1 MSRATRASLA
11 VLAACTIAHFSN
23 HLYTGSLSPFMPI
36 IRDELSLSLTEVG
49 LVTSAAVF
57 AMTASHLLVGY
68 LSDKGWRDILIPA
81 SILFTALV
89 VLLTS
94 LTTTLAFLILCQ
106 VLLGLAASAYHPCAF
121 PALTER
127 FPGSSRA
134 TAAGIQAAGGL
145 VGMAVV
151 PALGVTLFVLLGGWK
166 QSLVVLG
173 MMGFALFAAA
183 AMLMGRGRGEPRVCE
198 DSTWRG
204 PEVEGWT
211 RNYALI
217 LILSGL
223 RGIPF
228 RCVAMLMPVYLVDRF
243 GYTPVWAG
251 SLTTIMLMGGLVGE
265 VVSAPLSDRLRR
277 RVPFIVLSN
286 AVTTPCL
293 LLLNTSI
300 DQTLVIAV
308 LVFFG
313 FFYFLGVPPNEAFE
327 TEVSPARS
335 RGLAFGLLFSIGAL
349 PGAVAPLVFGSL
361 GDVYGLSASILFL
374 ASTMA
379 LAGIISLFLREN
391 RLKVSPS
398 TPVEEDLPSGTAD
411 E

>member
-1 MSRATRASLA
+1 
-11 VLAACTIAHFSN
+11 
-23 HLYTGSLSPFMPI
+23 MPI
-36 IRDELSLSLTEVG
+36 IRNELSLSLTEVG

-57 AMTASHLLVGY
+57 TMTASHLLVGY

-94 LTTTLAFLILCQ
+94 LATTLAFLILCQ

-134 TAAGIQAAGGL
+134 TAAGIQAIGGL
-145 VGMAVV
+145 VGMAAI
-151 PALGVTLFVLLGGWK
+151 PALGITLFVLLGGWK

-173 MMGFALFAAA
+173 MMGFALFASSSVF
-183 AMLMGRGRGEPRVCE
+183 MRWGRREPSVCE
-198 DSTWRG
+198 DSAQRR
-204 PEVEGWT
+204 PDVEGWT
-211 RNYALI
+211 LNYALI

-228 RCVAMLMPVYLVDRF
+228 RCVALLMPVYLVDRF

-251 SLTTIMLMGGLVGE
+251 SLTTIMLVGGLVGE

-286 AVTTPCL
+286 ALITPSL

-335 RGLAFGLLFSIGAL
+335 RGLAFGLLFSVGAL
-349 PGAVAPLVFGSL
+349 PGAIAPLVFGAL
-361 GDVYGLSASILFL
+361 GDIYGLSASILFL
-374 ASTMA
+374 ASTTA
-379 LAGIISLFLREN
+379 IAGIISLFLREKGPKEW
-391 RLKVSPS
+391 RS
-398 TPVEEDLPSGTAD
+398 TPVGANLHSATGD